1 MNLCNDIKRTAVMS
15 RRSDKQT
22 GQMKTNSGNDN
33 VPAGGRD
40 LSPTNIPSSDVF
52 TSYIFSTSSRS
63 LSKYGERLLMEV
75 ISVAQEYTIDAAL
88 GINKL
93 NFGEKYSEKF
103 AIIDIPVRNLLNE
116 DDTTNYTKA
125 KEAAQDLMKIYHS
138 VESPVLDDDGNPKR
152 YKDGSPMYQFVSYH
166 LLDKVYVNRKP
177 GIVSVKLGEETW
189 SQILDMGKG
198 YTRYNLLTA
207 KKLDNV
213 VAIRLFQLMSNTS
226 EPLTF
231 SLERIKGILGLLD
244 KYVNNPTGFIRRV
257 IEPAEQEIREK
268 CPFEVRHEPV
278 YVKASGKGRPSIVG
292 ITFSKVMK
300 ASVIRDPSTVMDA
313 RLLNLLVKTFG
324 FDERGI
330 RSNLRLFHD
339 LKAAGHDIEAFLTR
353 IQSKA
358 HEANSP
364 QAYVIRS
371 LQNLLD
377 GKGPSAAVRNVDI
390 PSPARPAAGPSL
402 VVEPPSRAPQ
412 SKERKDRL
420 GVNEASAF
428 SNSGLEEL

>member
-1 MNLCNDIKRTAVMS
+1 M
-15 RRSDKQT
+15 QT
-22 GQMKTNSGNDN
+22 S
-33 VPAGGRD
+33 GRD
-40 LSPTNIPSSDVF
+40 LLPTNIPADDVF

-103 AIIDIPVRNLLNE
+103 AIIDIPVRNLLNK

-125 KEAAQDLMKIYHS
+125 KEAALDLMKIYHN
-138 VESPVLDDDGNPKR
+138 VESPVLDDEGNPR
-152 YKDGSPMYQFVSYH
+152 TYKDGSPMYQFVSYH

-226 EPLTF
+226 EPL
-231 SLERIKGILGLLD
+231 
-244 KYVNNPTGFIRRV
+244 NNPAGFIRRV
-257 IEPAEQEIREK
+257 IEPAEQEVREK

-278 YVKASGKGRPSIVG
+278 YGKASGKGRPSIVG
-292 ITFSKVMK
+292 LTFSKVLK
-300 ASVIRDPSTVMDA
+300 TSVIRDPSAVIDA

-330 RSNLRLFHD
+330 RSNLRLFQD
-339 LKAAGHDIEAFLTR
+339 LKDAGHDIEDFLIR
-353 IQSKA
+353 IQSRA
-358 HEANSP
+358 NRANSP

-377 GKGPSAAVRNVDI
+377 GKKTAVGLGNADVQSPSRQSAESSPVTER
-390 PSPARPAAGPSL
+390 PARARQA
-402 VVEPPSRAPQ
+402 
-412 SKERKDRL
+412 KDRL
-420 GVNEASAF
+420 GVNDASAF
-428 SNSGLEEL
+428 SDSGLEEL